1 MGISET
7 IVAAI
12 IGALATMVTAI
23 VQLVRNRA
31 PSDGRPKP
39 KKNRMRSVLATIA
52 LMIGCIV
59 GGYAWSSLRAVSAK
73 DELAATME
81 ARIHQA
87 VRRACRAPES
97 RSRRLR
103 CDAGSGA
110 AIPARNGETG
120 SAESLAHLP
129 PCRVTRASR
138 RRRPGDL
145 HRRAWRSPSRCVPSI
160 PSAAQTTNVRVQARV
175 PKSESPWLE
184 RDAGAPTLGSLHIAA
199 APAEYPVSADQRSVC
214 LDVANFSV
222 EDTLAVRVIVEY
234 AFGGAP
240 GELTAAA
247 PAPHL
252 SGACAPQRKTA
263 PKRRRP

>member
-12 IGALATMVTAI
+12 IGALATMLTAI

-39 KKNRMRSVLATIA
+39 KKSRMRSALATIA

-73 DELAATME
+73 EELAATME
-81 ARIHQA
+81 AEFTKQFAALAARQNPGA
-87 VRRACRAPES
+87 
-97 RSRRLR
+97 
-103 CDAGSGA
+103 AGSSSIPGA
-110 AIPARNGETG
+110 DPSAIQTRNGENG
-120 SAESLAHLP
+120 SAQSLAQLP
-129 PCRVTRASR
+129 PCRIHTQPDEVGPVTCTDAVAQ
-138 RRRPGDL
+138 PIAL
-145 HRRAWRSPSRCVPSI
+145 CASI
-160 PSAAQTTNVRVQARV
+160 PLAAHTTNVRVQARV

-184 RDAGAPTLGSLHIAA
+184 RDPDAPTLGSLHIAA
-199 APAEYPVSADQRSVC
+199 ATAEYPVSADQKSVC
-214 LDVANFSV
+214 MDVANFSV
-222 EDTLAVRVIVEY
+222 EDKLAVRVIVEY

-247 PAPHL
+247 PAATL
-252 SGACAPQRKTA
+252 
-263 PKRRRP
+263 

>member
-12 IGALATMVTAI
+12 IGALATMLTAI

-73 DELAATME
+73 EELAATME
-81 ARIHQA
+81 AEFTKQFAALAARQNPE
-87 VRRACRAPES
+87 AP
-97 RSRRLR
+97 
-103 CDAGSGA
+103 GSMNPDPT
-110 AIPARNGETG
+110 AIPARNGENG
-120 SAESLAHLP
+120 ASQSLAHLP
-129 PCRVTRASR
+129 PCRIHTQPDEVGPVTCTDAVAQ
-138 RRRPGDL
+138 PIAL
-145 HRRAWRSPSRCVPSI
+145 CASI
-160 PSAAQTTNVRVQARV
+160 PSAAHTTNVRVQARV

-184 RDAGAPTLGSLHIAA
+184 RDAGALTLGSLHLAA
-199 APAEYPVSADQRSVC
+199 ATAEYPVSPDQKSVC
-214 LDVANFSV
+214 TDVANFSV

-247 PAPHL
+247 PAAHSL
-252 SGACAPQRKTA
+252 
-263 PKRRRP
+263 

>member
-12 IGALATMVTAI
+12 IGALATMLTAI

-73 DELAATME
+73 EELAATME
-81 ARIHQA
+81 AEFTKQFAALAARQNPQ
-87 VRRACRAPES
+87 VG
-97 RSRRLR
+97 
-103 CDAGSGA
+103 GSPNSA
-110 AIPARNGETG
+110 ADPLAIPARNGEAG
-120 SAESLAHLP
+120 SAVSLAHLP
-129 PCRVTRASR
+129 PCRIHTQPDDVGPVTCTDAVAQ
-138 RRRPGDL
+138 PIAL
-145 HRRAWRSPSRCVPSI
+145 CASI
-160 PSAAQTTNVRVQARV
+160 PSAAHTSNVRVQARV

-184 RDAGAPTLGSLHIAA
+184 RDAGALTLGSLHIAA
-199 APAEYPVSADQRSVC
+199 ATAEYPVSPDQKSVC
-214 LDVANFSV
+214 ADVANFSV

-234 AFGGAP
+234 DFAAP
-240 GELTAAA
+240 SSELTAGA
-247 PAPHL
+247 PVAHSL
-252 SGACAPQRKTA
+252 
-263 PKRRRP
+263 

>member
-12 IGALATMVTAI
+12 IGALATMLTAI

-73 DELAATME
+73 EELAATME
-81 ARIHQA
+81 AEFTKQFAALAARQN
-87 VRRACRAPES
+87 PE
-97 RSRRLR
+97 
-103 CDAGSGA
+103 ATGSMNSDPT
-110 AIPARNGETG
+110 AIPARNGENG
-120 SAESLAHLP
+120 VSQSLAHLP
-129 PCRVTRASR
+129 PCRIHTQPDEVGPVTCTDAVAQ
-138 RRRPGDL
+138 PIAL
-145 HRRAWRSPSRCVPSI
+145 CASI
-160 PSAAQTTNVRVQARV
+160 PSAAHTTNVRVQARV

-184 RDAGAPTLGSLHIAA
+184 RDAGALTLGSLHVAA
-199 APAEYPVSADQRSVC
+199 ATAEYPVSPDQKSVC
-214 LDVANFSV
+214 TDVANFSV

-234 AFGGAP
+234 AFGGAA

-247 PAPHL
+247 PSPATL
-252 SGACAPQRKTA
+252 
-263 PKRRRP
+263 